1 MNVMFQPA
9 VLPRSGPCRT
19 CRGGLLT
26 RQRGLVPS
34 GGAKNTRAAR
44 FSRISWNLCS
54 ARAGTNTTLPGRAR
68 IRVRGEDRGVR
79 PGYEHEAP
87 GSDLAI
93 LSPHSN
99 SRAAPDDIV
108 HLILGVGR
116 LLVFAAS
123 GEFVQAATHRRD

>member
-1 MNVMFQPA
+1 N
-9 VLPRSGPCRT
+9 L
-19 CRGGLLT
+19 
-26 RQRGLVPS
+26 
-34 GGAKNTRAAR
+34 GATWTLRAL
-44 FSRISWNLCS
+44 S
-54 ARAGTNTTLPGRAR
+54 
-68 IRVRGEDRGVR
+68 RVRRSLSGDAVCAPHRSTRIGPLRRRKEHQGRQILQDIVELVLGAG
-79 PGYEHEAP
+79 GYEHDAP

-123 GEFVQAATHRRD
+123 GEFVQAATHR